1 MIQQQMYS
9 SIWIPPQTYDLAEWL
24 IRSFNIQPGYGLA
37 RYLGVSRR
45 YNNYRAV
52 QVWVLEQQRNWPA
65 EKRTTGQLRR
75 AFSALLPND
84 QF

>member
-1 MIQQQMYS
+1 MTQQQIYCN
-9 SIWIPPQTYDLAEWL
+9 IWIPLKTYDLAEWL

-52 QVWVLEQQRNWPA
+52 QVWVLEQQRTWPA
-65 EKRTTGQLRR
+65 EKRTTGILRR
-75 AFSALLPND
+75 EFSLLLPD
-84 QF
+84 DHF